1 MRSLSYISPPFCLV
15 YHFYKPSLHVI
26 VYRAVAAERPA
37 ALHMSRHG
45 SDEVGVG
52 YLPVQV
58 AHEGLACRMA
68 GGHLVQGLLH
78 GVVTVRVEDGHR
90 PVYAAALQQLPYAE
104 VVGVYLLER
113 EQSVG
118 IGIVAFQYL
127 QSLLVQR
134 HPDGLRLTFLRLLR
148 HVFQKAVLDV
158 VPREPVKV
166 THAAADIAVEHEDVP
181 DDGQLRT
188 VTQVRVIQ
196 DVPLFRSKKERVA
209 IGGLLA
215 AVEGID
221 LVVGILHL
229 LAPVQEGAEQ
239 VHDVDDGR
247 AGKRPRPVVDER
259 AGSIEVGMLLPQFV
273 LVHDII
279 PKIVH
284 LLQRDGLHEEGEVRL
299 AQYLPAVVVVA
310 GHLALEA
317 NDMLLGPLRTVKLFQ
332 ILVDAGEQVRMVPF
346 EGAGRVQHIIDDLLH
361 PPAVRLAR
369 EGFLRPLDDGGDLSG
384 QAFLFGGRDSRRA
397 PVAEGF
403 GIPVPVLHLKG
414 RDHLYVH
421 ALLPDPET
429 DVRGL
434 WGALFQIDGNFH
446 LHRFL
451 NHTAKVNKFPYMF
464 PYIPK
469 KPATD

>member
-1 MRSLSYISPPFCLV
+1 
-15 YHFYKPSLHVI
+15 
-26 VYRAVAAERPA
+26 
-37 ALHMSRHG
+37 
-45 SDEVGVG
+45 
-52 YLPVQV
+52 
-58 AHEGLACRMA
+58 MA

-78 GVVTVRVEDGHR
+78 GVVAVRVEDGHR

-181 DDGQLRT
+181 YDGQLRA
-188 VTQVRVIQ
+188 VVQVRVIQ
-196 DVPLFRSKKERVA
+196 DVPLFRSEEERVA
-209 IGGLLA
+209 VGGLLA

-221 LVVGILHL
+221 FIVGILHL
-229 LAPVQEGAEQ
+229 LAPVQEGAEK
-239 VHDVDDGR
+239 VHGVDDGR

-259 AGSIEVGMLLPQFV
+259 AGCIEVWILLPQPV

-279 PKIVH
+279 PEIVH
-284 LLQRDGLHEEGEVRL
+284 LFQRDGLHEEGEVRL
-299 AQYLPAVVVVA
+299 AQYLPPVVMVA
-310 GHLALEA
+310 RHPALKA
-317 NDMLLGPLRTVKLFQ
+317 YDVFLGSFRPVELFQ
-332 ILVDAGEQVRMVPF
+332 ILVDAGEQVRVVPL
-346 EGAGRVQHIIDDLLH
+346 EGTGRVQHILDDLPH
-361 PPAVRLAR
+361 PPAVGLGR
-369 EGFLRPLDDGGDLSG
+369 ECVLRPLDDGGDLSG
-384 QAFLFGGRDSRRA
+384 QAFLLGGRDSRRA
-397 PVAEGF
+397 SVTEGV
-403 GIPVPVLHLKG
+403 GIPIPVLHLKG
-414 RDHLYVH
+414 RGHLYVH

-434 WGALFQIDGNFH
+434 GGAFFQIDGNFH
-446 LHRFL
+446 RRCFFGYA
-451 NHTAKVNKFPYMF
+451 AKVNKFP
-464 PYIPK
+464 
-469 KPATD
+469 

>member
-1 MRSLSYISPPFCLV
+1 
-15 YHFYKPSLHVI
+15 
-26 VYRAVAAERPA
+26 
-37 ALHMSRHG
+37 MSRHG
-45 SDEVGVG
+45 SDEVRVG

-68 GGHLVQGLLH
+68 GGHLVQRLLH
-78 GVVTVRVEDGHR
+78 GVVAVRVEDGHR

-181 DDGQLRT
+181 DDVQFR
-188 VTQVRVIQ
+188 VVAQVRIVENI
-196 DVPLFRSKKERVA
+196 PLFRSEVEGVA
-209 IGGLLA
+209 VGGLLA

-221 LVVGILHL
+221 LIVGILHL

-239 VHDVDDGR
+239 VHGVDDGR

-259 AGSIEVGMLLPQFV
+259 AGCIEVWMLLPQPV
-273 LVHDII
+273 LVYDII
-279 PKIVH
+279 PEIVH

-299 AQYLPAVVVVA
+299 AQYLPPVVMVA
-310 GHLALEA
+310 RHPALEA
-317 NDMLLGPLRTVKLFQ
+317 YDVFLGPFRAVKLLQ
-332 ILVDAGEQVRMVPF
+332 ILMDAGKQVRMVAL
-346 EGAGRVQHIIDDLLH
+346 EGAGRVQHILDDLPH
-361 PPAVRLAR
+361 PPTVRLAR
-369 EGFLRPLDDGGDLSG
+369 EGLLRPFDDGGDLFR
-384 QAFLFGGRDSRRA
+384 QPFLLGGGHGCRA
-397 PVAEGF
+397 PVAEGV
-403 GIPVPVLHLKG
+403 GVPIPVLHFKWG
-414 RDHLYVH
+414 NDLYVH
-421 ALLPDPET
+421 ILISDPEA
-429 DVRGL
+429 DVRDLG
-434 WGALFQIDGNFH
+434 GTLFQIDGNFH
-446 LHRFL
+446 RRCFFGYA
-451 NHTAKVNKFPYMF
+451 AKV
-464 PYIPK
+464 
-469 KPATD
+469 

>member
-1 MRSLSYISPPFCLV
+1 
-15 YHFYKPSLHVI
+15 
-26 VYRAVAAERPA
+26 
-37 ALHMSRHG
+37 
-45 SDEVGVG
+45 
-52 YLPVQV
+52 
-58 AHEGLACRMA
+58 MA

-78 GVVTVRVEDGHR
+78 GVVAVRVEDGHR

-166 THAAADIAVEHEDVP
+166 THAAADIAVEHKDVP
-181 DDGQLRT
+181 YDGQLRT
-188 VTQVRVIQ
+188 VTQVRIVE

-247 AGKRPRPVVDER
+247 AGKRPRPVVDEHT
-259 AGSIEVGMLLPQFV
+259 GSIEVGVLLPQLV

-310 GHLALEA
+310 RHPALEA
-317 NDMLLGPLRTVKLFQ
+317 DDMLLGPLRTVKLLQ
-332 ILVDAGEQVRMVPF
+332 ILMDAGKQVRMVAL
-346 EGAGRVQHIIDDLLH
+346 EGAGRVQYILDDLLH
-361 PPAVRLAR
+361 PPAVRLVR
-369 EGFLRPLDDGGDLSG
+369 KGLLRPLDDGGNLFRQS
-384 QAFLFGGRDSRRA
+384 FLLYGRAQPLCACS
-397 PVAEGF
+397 
-403 GIPVPVLHLKG
+403 
-414 RDHLYVH
+414 
-421 ALLPDPET
+421 
-429 DVRGL
+429 
-434 WGALFQIDGNFH
+434 
-446 LHRFL
+446 
-451 NHTAKVNKFPYMF
+451 
-464 PYIPK
+464 
-469 KPATD
+469 

>member
-1 MRSLSYISPPFCLV
+1 
-15 YHFYKPSLHVI
+15 
-26 VYRAVAAERPA
+26 
-37 ALHMSRHG
+37 
-45 SDEVGVG
+45 
-52 YLPVQV
+52 
-58 AHEGLACRMA
+58 MA

-78 GVVTVRVEDGHR
+78 GVVAVRVEDGHR
-90 PVYAAALQQLPYAE
+90 LAYAAALQQLPYAE

-113 EQSVG
+113 EQPAG

-127 QSLLVQR
+127 QCLLVQR

-148 HVFQKAVLDV
+148 HVFQEAVLDV
-158 VPREPVKV
+158 GPREPVKV

-181 DDGQLRT
+181 YDGQFR
-188 VTQVRVIQ
+188 VVAQVRIVEN
-196 DVPLFRSKKERVA
+196 VPLFRSEEERVA
-209 IGGLLA
+209 VDGLLA

-239 VHDVDDGR
+239 VHNVDDGR
-247 AGKRPRPVVDER
+247 TGKRPRPVVDEHT
-259 AGSIEVGMLLPQFV
+259 GSIEVGVLLPQLV

-279 PKIVH
+279 PETVH

-299 AQYLPAVVVVA
+299 AQYLPPVVMVTR
-310 GHLALEA
+310 HPALKA
-317 NDMLLGPLRTVKLFQ
+317 YDMFLGPFRPVELFQ
-332 ILVDAGEQVRMVPF
+332 ILVDAGEQVRVVSF
-346 EGAGRVQHIIDDLLH
+346 EGAGRVQHILDDLPH
-361 PPAVRLAR
+361 PPAVRLVR
-369 EGFLRPLDDGGDLSG
+369 EGLLRPLDDGGDLSG
-384 QAFLFGGRDSRRA
+384 QAFLLGGRDSCRA
-397 PVAEGF
+397 PVTEGV
-403 GIPVPVLHLKG
+403 GIPVPVLHLKWRG
-414 RDHLYVH
+414 HLYVH
-421 ALLPDPET
+421 VLLPDPEA

-469 KPATD
+469 KPATN